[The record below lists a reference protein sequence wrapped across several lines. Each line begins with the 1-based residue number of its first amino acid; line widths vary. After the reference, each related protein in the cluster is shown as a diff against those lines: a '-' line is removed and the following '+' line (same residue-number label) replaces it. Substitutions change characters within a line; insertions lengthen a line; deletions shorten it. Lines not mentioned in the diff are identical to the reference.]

1 MNKAWKVLR
10 DVVLTVCCLTT
21 LAVVL
26 LVVTNFDHVQKIVRT
41 VTLIENNYLWESD
54 AETLTNGAVKGMLD
68 SLGDKYTTYIDAE
81 TFNGFM
87 EQVSGEVYGI
97 GIYTAEDED
106 GQFVILSPMKDS
118 PAEQAGIKAGD
129 IIKAIDGK
137 STENMTLDMAV
148 SLMRGRPDTSV
159 DITVSRDGAEET
171 FSVKRFKLGSIKTV
185 TGMILEEQPDIAYV
199 HINEFSVQ
207 TGKEFAEEINALL
220 KENFRGLM
228 AAVK

>member
-10 DVVLTVCCLTT
+10 DIVLTVCCLTT
-21 LAVVL
+21 LAVAL
-26 LVVTNFDHVQKIVRT
+26 LIVTNFDHVQKIVRT

-129 IIKAIDGK
+129 II
-137 STENMTLDMAV
+137 
-148 SLMRGRPDTSV
+148 
-159 DITVSRDGAEET
+159 
-171 FSVKRFKLGSIKTV
+171 
-185 TGMILEEQPDIAYV
+185 
-199 HINEFSVQ
+199 
-207 TGKEFAEEINALL
+207 
-220 KENFRGLM
+220 
-228 AAVK
+228 